1 VPVGALAGRLV
12 AVGGIFALFVLLEI
26 LGRAPY
32 SERALTG
39 LYAVVVAGF
48 LATLVQALLVA
59 YGRGRGSVV
68 LEIAI
73 DGLLITALVYCT
85 GGARSLFGFLYLA
98 WIVYAALR
106 LGTRGAAISPLLAAS
121 SYALVTV
128 GVSRG
133 WLPALDP
140 DDVATLQEAYSAV
153 GTHAVAFALVS
164 VLAHR
169 LTHEVVRGRARLHEL
184 GQIHRRIFDNV
195 STGILTVD
203 PRGRITSFNNEAD
216 RITGYASREVIG
228 EPIETLLPGISAIV
242 PLADEGA
249 DVDALEEPRSALAR
263 VQFGFTN
270 RSGERLDLGLSHSLL
285 RDSGGR
291 IDGSVLIFQDLTH
304 VTKMEEQLRRSE
316 RLAAVGQLAAGL
328 AHEIRNPLASLSGSI
343 ELLARELP
351 ELDENPL
358 RLIRIVGRE
367 TARLNRLVSDFLVY
381 ARPRPARRETL
392 RAAEM
397 LGELI
402 QLLGQGEHADAR
414 FELDVPDEV
423 TLAGDPDQLRQ
434 AFLNLMLNAAQ
445 AGGDALVRVRAEAS
459 PADGP
464 GVEIAIEDRGVGIP
478 PGDLER
484 IFEPFFTT
492 RPKGTGL
499 GLATVHRVIE
509 AHGGSIEATSEVGKG
524 TQIRVWLPVPPA

>member
-153 GTHAVAFALVS
+153 GTHAVAFAL
-164 VLAHR
+164 
-169 LTHEVVRGRARLHEL
+169 
-184 GQIHRRIFDNV
+184 V

-445 AGGDALVRVRAEAS
+445 AGGDSLVRVRAEAS

>member
-1 VPVGALAGRLV
+1 V
-12 AVGGIFALFVLLEI
+12 
-26 LGRAPY
+26 
-32 SERALTG
+32 
-39 LYAVVVAGF
+39 
-48 LATLVQALLVA
+48 
-59 YGRGRGSVV
+59 
-68 LEIAI
+68 
-73 DGLLITALVYCT
+73 
-85 GGARSLFGFLYLA
+85 
-98 WIVYAALR
+98 
-106 LGTRGAAISPLLAAS
+106 
-121 SYALVTV
+121 
-128 GVSRG
+128 
-133 WLPALDP
+133 
-140 DDVATLQEAYSAV
+140 
-153 GTHAVAFALVS
+153 
-164 VLAHR
+164 
-169 LTHEVVRGRARLHEL
+169 
-184 GQIHRRIFDNV
+184 
-195 STGILTVD
+195 
-203 PRGRITSFNNEAD
+203 
-216 RITGYASREVIG
+216 
-228 EPIETLLPGISAIV
+228 
-242 PLADEGA
+242 
-249 DVDALEEPRSALAR
+249 
-263 VQFGFTN
+263 
-270 RSGERLDLGLSHSLL
+270 
-285 RDSGGR
+285 
-291 IDGSVLIFQDLTH
+291 
-304 VTKMEEQLRRSE
+304 
-316 RLAAVGQLAAGL
+316 
-328 AHEIRNPLASLSGSI
+328 
-343 ELLARELP
+343 
-351 ELDENPL
+351 
-358 RLIRIVGRE
+358 
-367 TARLNRLVSDFLVY
+367 NRLVSDFLVY